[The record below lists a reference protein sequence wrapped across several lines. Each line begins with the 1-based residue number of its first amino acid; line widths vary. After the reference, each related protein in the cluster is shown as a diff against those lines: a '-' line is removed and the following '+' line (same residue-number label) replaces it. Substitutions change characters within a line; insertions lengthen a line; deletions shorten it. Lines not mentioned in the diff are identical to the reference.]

1 MRLSNPG
8 QGLYRS
14 RRGVVMGVC
23 RGLAQYFD
31 LSVTWVRVFTV
42 LAFVFTGFWPVGVIY
57 LVLAL
62 VMKPEPMLPPADEM
76 EQEFYHSYA
85 GSRPMAISRLSRTYQ
100 NLERRLRRLED
111 VVTSPDF
118 RWQSRAR
125 GDRG

>member
-31 LSVTWVRVFTV
+31 LSVTWLRVLTV

-62 VMKPEPMLPPADEM
+62 VMKPEPVLAPADEQ

-85 GSRPMAISRLSRTYQ
+85 GSRPMAISRLDRTYR

-118 RWQSRAR
+118 RWQSRAQ
-125 GDRG
+125 GDRN

>member
-14 RRGVVMGVC
+14 RQGLLMGVC
-23 RGLAQYFD
+23 RGLAEYFD
-31 LSVTWVRVFTV
+31 LSVTWVRVIAV
-42 LAFVFTGFWPVGVIY
+42 AAFVFTGFWPVGVIY

-62 VMKPEPMLPPADEM
+62 VMKPAPVLTPADET

-85 GSRPMAISRLSRTYQ
+85 GSRPMAISRLQRTYQ

-118 RWQSRAR
+118 RWQQRNR
-125 GDRG
+125 G